1 MDLNAFICVRFAVIL
16 RRSHAAYACEE
27 VLTAGAVTAPVILR
41 DRPAV
46 FPDLSVIA
54 ELKRCRK
61 AAAIALEDVCL
72 LYMKWHRLLLSFVQI
87 ATPEA
92 VIRADECTHKIEIL
106 LHQLGDPGV
115 PLYILLF
122 SFAA

>member
-1 MDLNAFICVRFAVIL
+1 M
-16 RRSHAAYACEE
+16 
-27 VLTAGAVTAPVILR
+27 
-41 DRPAV
+41 
-46 FPDLSVIA
+46 FPDLSIVA

-87 ATPEA
+87 ATLRA

-106 LHQLGDPGV
+106 LHQRGAPGF
-115 PLYILLF
+115 PLCILLF
-122 SFAA
+122 SFAAAVIKQAVQKTSDKARNNRSKNNRN

>member
-1 MDLNAFICVRFAVIL
+1 M
-16 RRSHAAYACEE
+16 
-27 VLTAGAVTAPVILR
+27 
-41 DRPAV
+41 

-87 ATPEA
+87 ATLET
-92 VIRADECTHKIEIL
+92 VIRADECTHEIEIL
-106 LHQLGDPGV
+106 LHQLGAPAF
-115 PLYILLF
+115 PLCILLF
-122 SFAA
+122 SFTTAVIKQTVQKTSDKARNNRRKHDRN